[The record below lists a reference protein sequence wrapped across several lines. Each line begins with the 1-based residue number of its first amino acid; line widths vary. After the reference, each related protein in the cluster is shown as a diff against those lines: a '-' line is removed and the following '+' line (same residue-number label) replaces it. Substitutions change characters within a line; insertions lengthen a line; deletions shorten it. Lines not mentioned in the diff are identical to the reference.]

1 MSYRCVIRKI
11 GTVLYPNGGDLLTC
25 LSYALHDAQV
35 IKEDAQK
42 AVKLHNEGSFLM
54 EAGAIINDKI
64 HKEIKEEEKRTI
76 NLTTFNLNESIDS
89 IDLELWNFICCC
101 TRTKRE
107 RKSNENED
115 KHTKNIRKFFLLC
128 IMMFTTNSLCTIVLH
143 HLVADAVEVYGG
155 SCSLL
160 KILNRLGVSVSS
172 DTHERLVVSVAEAK
186 KQQGVWNDLSPH
198 KFTVVSTDNI
208 DFFQSHAAVY
218 CGDQR
223 SYHGTTIQVVQ
234 PLSSKNFGATGN
246 AVTNNEQQIT
256 LPPINK
262 RPAIHPPSDS
272 PHKHGK
278 VGPKRRRTMQPSPL
292 KNTHS
297 SLSTIQA
304 TSSSTLV
311 SAKKADISH
320 FQESESE
327 EVSKNKLLT
336 EAFAY
341 FLQKVVM
348 QNDNADV
355 LKPFCD
361 FILPTEAQLKDHSA
375 SSIHYLALIND
386 NADSDETMAHVAE
399 LVLEQIC
406 SSYQGPVV
414 LMGDGKTFEHLQHVK
429 QLYGNALSKILLF
442 PGDWHVLKNFQQVL
456 MKGYYHTGL
465 KNIAIKSGHRGET
478 LKSLES
484 CSHFKRTHHFLL
496 QSWEAMFTEMVLSF
510 LNANPQ
516 IDLKSSI
523 QSIIDQNYSPPDHLL
538 SIKEMPAEK
547 SLFSEFRT
555 YVTEQSKLDDT
566 WRLWANF
573 ILADCFCYV
582 SLYVAIRMSSWDLRI
597 GSLKSMASLFSAF
610 DRPCYQKLLPQH
622 ISDIANYPSDVIEC
636 FRAGGFTVK
645 ITDGI
650 GHAIALDEAHEMC
663 VN

>member
-1 MSYRCVIRKI
+1 M
-11 GTVLYPNGGDLLTC
+11 
-25 LSYALHDAQV
+25 
-35 IKEDAQK
+35 
-42 AVKLHNEGSFLM
+42 
-54 EAGAIINDKI
+54 
-64 HKEIKEEEKRTI
+64 
-76 NLTTFNLNESIDS
+76 
-89 IDLELWNFICCC
+89 
-101 TRTKRE
+101 
-107 RKSNENED
+107 
-115 KHTKNIRKFFLLC
+115 
-128 IMMFTTNSLCTIVLH
+128 
-143 HLVADAVEVYGG
+143 
-155 SCSLL
+155 
-160 KILNRLGVSVSS
+160 
-172 DTHERLVVSVAEAK
+172 
-186 KQQGVWNDLSPH
+186 
-198 KFTVVSTDNI
+198 
-208 DFFQSHAAVY
+208 
-218 CGDQR
+218 
-223 SYHGTTIQVVQ
+223 Q
-234 PLSSKNFGATGN
+234 PL
-246 AVTNNEQQIT
+246 
-256 LPPINK
+256 
-262 RPAIHPPSDS
+262 
-272 PHKHGK
+272 
-278 VGPKRRRTMQPSPL
+278 PL

-320 FQESESE
+320 FKESVSE

-361 FILPTEAQLKDHSA
+361 FILPTEAQLEDHSA

-386 NADSDETMAHVAE
+386 NADSDETMAHIAE
-399 LVLEQIC
+399 LVLKQIC

-414 LMGDGKTFEHLQHVK
+414 LVGDGKTFEHLQHVK

-465 KNIAIKSGHRGET
+465 KDIAIKSGHRGET
-478 LKSLES
+478 LKSLEL

-538 SIKEMPAEK
+538 SIKEMLAEK

-573 ILADCFCYV
+573 VLADCFCYV

-663 VN
+663 VNRDMKMAVVRPTETYLKRTMHFFSYRIEAHKQLKLQLFPDNVEKIHHDSIFEKGAGIQRWEENIKSMRAIISEHKLFSNDCNTNRGLFNVFSGIKATPEQAHDLLNARELGEISYMNYISHHILQIPSIQNAPIR